1 MTAGAAPEGYRPEDY
16 PPFAVT
22 VDIVVLTLVDQR
34 FHVLL
39 VQRHGDPFAG
49 AWALPGGFVKEDESL
64 EEGADREL
72 QEETGVEAAE
82 HLEQLGAYGDP
93 DRDPRMRVVT
103 VAYLAVL
110 RHVDGLRAGGDAADT
125 ALVPVADVLSTRRR
139 PLAFDHRR
147 ILEDAVAR
155 LSDKLEHTSLATAF
169 VGPEFTLSELRTV
182 YEASWDT
189 PLDPGN
195 FRRHMLRA
203 DILSPTGETRPPG
216 PEGGKPGEVY
226 RVEVPA
232 SAPLP
237 RPLRRP
243 ERARPVAAAAAA
255 APLAAA
261 PAPPKRAAAK
271 AAPAA
276 KGGDEAEVSRKR
288 RGRRPSG
295 PKGDTPAEP

>member
-1 MTAGAAPEGYRPEDY
+1 MYVGAVTAGAAPEGYRPGDY

-34 FHVLL
+34 LHVLL

-64 EEGADREL
+64 EEAADREL

-82 HLEQLGAYGDP
+82 HLEQLGAYGEP

-110 RHVDGLRAGGDAADT
+110 RHIAGLRAGGDAADT

-155 LSDKLEHTSLATAF
+155 LSEQLEHTSLATAF

-189 PLDPGN
+189 TLDPGN

-203 DILSPTGETRPPG
+203 DILSPTGATRPPG

-255 APLAAA
+255 PPVAAA
-261 PAPPKRAAAK
+261 PLRAAK
-271 AAPAA
+271 AAPD
-276 KGGDEAEVSRKR
+276 DEDEGSRR
-288 RGRRPSG
+288 RRRRRPSG
-295 PKGDTPAEP
+295 SKGDDPTDR